1 MAGRGT
7 AASVPRRNYRDGG
20 FTTVSIR
27 VFRLYLKVPIVLLA
41 LIEGSLFVYAPYL
54 AAALR
59 FGSSTTER
67 ATPTGNLL
75 PTALLF
81 GFLAVMALFAMGLY
95 TIRQRSD
102 AAGTVLRVV
111 AGLVVA
117 AALSALV
124 YYAIP
129 NLEIGRGMLA
139 LTTLIGIASSIVA
152 RLLFDRIVDQDL
164 FKRRVLV
171 YGAGRRASSLLDLR
185 RRSDQRG
192 FRLVG
197 FIPTE
202 GDEGSTPV
210 DRLMQRPDDLYS
222 WVVQN
227 PIDEIVVAMDDRRRG
242 FPMYEF
248 LECRLA
254 GIEIIELPTFLER
267 ETGKVRLDVLNPSWI
282 IFGEGF
288 RASLI
293 QRAIERVVDLA
304 VSLSLLILAAPAI
317 LLTAIAIKLEDGLD
331 APIVYRQR
339 RVGQH
344 GVEFDVLK
352 FRSMRVDAEPSGQAI
367 WAGKDDPRITRV
379 GAFMR
384 KARIDELPQLIN
396 VLRGDM
402 SFVGP
407 RPERPEFVQKLEHTI
422 PYYRERHSVKPG
434 ITGWAQLCYPYGSS
448 EKDALEKLQYDLY
461 YVKNRSLLFDLAILI
476 QTVEV
481 VLWGKGAR

>member
-1 MAGRGT
+1 
-7 AASVPRRNYRDGG
+7 
-20 FTTVSIR
+20 VS
-27 VFRLYLKVPIVLLA
+27 FRFFHLYLKVPIVLLA

-59 FGSSTTER
+59 FGPSATER
-67 ATPTGNLL
+67 ATPSGHLL

-81 GFLAVMALFAMGLY
+81 ASFAVMALFAMGLY
-95 TIRQRSD
+95 TIRQRSGTV
-102 AAGTVLRVV
+102 GTVLRVV
-111 AGLVVA
+111 AGLLVA
-117 AALSALV
+117 AALSALAYFIV
-124 YYAIP
+124 P
-129 NLEIGRGMLA
+129 NLTIGRGMLA
-139 LTTLIGIASSIVA
+139 LTTVIGVASALIT
-152 RLLFDRIVDQDL
+152 RLLFEHIVDQDL

-171 YGAGRRASSLLDLR
+171 YGAGRRAASLRDLR

-192 FRLVG
+192 FRLMG
-197 FIPTE
+197 FIATE
-202 GDEGSTPV
+202 GDELSARPE
-210 DRLMQRPDDLYS
+210 RLLDRPDDLYA
-222 WVVQN
+222 WVVKN

-242 FPMYEF
+242 FPMHEF

-254 GIEIIELPTFLER
+254 GIEILELPTFLER

-288 RASLI
+288 RASLL
-293 QRAIERVVDLA
+293 QRVVERMVDVV
-304 VSLSLLILAAPAI
+304 VSLALLTLAAPAI
-317 LLTAIAIKLEDGLD
+317 LLTALAIKFEEGLD
-331 APIVYRQR
+331 APILYRQR

-344 GVEFDVLK
+344 GVVFDVLK
-352 FRSMRVDAEPSGQAI
+352 FRSMRVNAEQPGQAI
-367 WAGKDDPRITRV
+367 WAARDDPRVTRV
-379 GAFMR
+379 GSFMR
-384 KARIDELPQLIN
+384 KTRIDELPQLIN

-461 YVKNRSLLFDLAILI
+461 YVKNRSLLFDLAILV

>member
-1 MAGRGT
+1 
-7 AASVPRRNYRDGG
+7 
-20 FTTVSIR
+20 VS
-27 VFRLYLKVPIVLLA
+27 FRFFHLYLKVPIVLLA
-41 LIEGSLFVYAPYL
+41 LIEGALFVYAPYL

-59 FGSSTTER
+59 FGSSAAER
-67 ATPTGNLL
+67 ATPTGHML

-81 GFLAVMALFAMGLY
+81 AFLAVMALFAMGLY
-95 TIRQRSD
+95 TIRQRSGTT
-102 AAGTVLRVV
+102 GTVLRVV

-117 AALSALV
+117 AALSALAYFIV
-124 YYAIP
+124 P
-129 NLEIGRGMLA
+129 NLTIGRGMLA
-139 LTTLIGIASSIVA
+139 LTTAIGVASALVA
-152 RLLFDRIVDQDL
+152 RLLFERIVDQDL

-171 YGAGRRASSLLDLR
+171 YGAGRRAGSLLDLR

-192 FRLVG
+192 FRLMG
-197 FIPTE
+197 FIATE
-202 GDEGSTPV
+202 GDELSAPAE
-210 DRLMQRPDDLYS
+210 RLLERPQDLYE
-222 WVVQN
+222 WVVKN

-242 FPMYEF
+242 FPMHEF

-254 GIEIIELPTFLER
+254 GIEILELPTFLER

-288 RASLI
+288 RASLL
-293 QRAIERVVDLA
+293 QRMVERTVDIV
-304 VSLSLLILAAPAI
+304 VSLALLILASPAI
-317 LLTAIAIKLEDGLD
+317 LLTALAIKFEDGLD
-331 APIVYRQR
+331 APILYRQR

-344 GVEFDVLK
+344 GVVFDVLK
-352 FRSMRVDAEPSGQAI
+352 FRSMRVDAEDAGQAI
-367 WAGKDDPRITRV
+367 WATKDDPRVTRV
-379 GAFMR
+379 GGFMR
-384 KARIDELPQLIN
+384 KSRIDELPQLVN

-461 YVKNRSLLFDLAILI
+461 YVKNRSLLFDLAILV